1 MMLKQQ
7 WGILLS
13 VIPIKAR
20 RNNMAENTTNTT
32 TTRRYEGVVYMR
44 ILIAEEA
51 RNTEDYLKSYIGETT
66 DWNTRQQKW
75 YQANNKNYGG
85 KKIQVARDKYGVSDD
100 AWATV
105 ILERNYSEVSI
116 DDLEKKLKARE
127 TEKIYEYDT
136 VNNGFNG
143 SYGDGMKGRKH
154 TDKSRKLI
162 SKNHRNYQSDEAKA
176 KIKEYQ
182 QEHGTKLIALA
193 PDGTEACYN
202 TIKDAAKI
210 TGVPY
215 STIHNIL
222 NKGNK
227 GEKWGYKFKKV

>member
-1 MMLKQQ
+1 MMLKQ

-20 RNNMAENTTNTT
+20 RNDMAENTTNTT
-32 TTRRYEGVVYMR
+32 TRYEGVVYMR
-44 ILIAEEA
+44 TLIAEEA
-51 RNTEDYLKSYIGETT
+51 KNTEDYLKSYIGETT

-75 YQANNKNYGG
+75 YQVNNKNYGG
-85 KKIQVARDKYGVSDD
+85 EKIQIARDKYGVSDD

-116 DDLEKKLKARE
+116 GDLEKKLKARE

-143 SYGDGMKGRKH
+143 SYGDGMKGMKH

-162 SKNHRNYQSDEAKA
+162 SKNHRNYQSDDAKV
-176 KIKEYQ
+176 KIKAYQ
-182 QEHGTKLIALA
+182 QEHGTKLIAIA

-202 TIKDAAKI
+202 TIKDAAKE

>member
-1 MMLKQQ
+1 
-7 WGILLS
+7 
-13 VIPIKAR
+13 
-20 RNNMAENTTNTT
+20 MAENTTNAT
-32 TTRRYEGVVYMR
+32 TTRFEGVVYMR
-44 ILIAEEA
+44 TLIAEEA

-66 DWNTRQQKW
+66 DWETRQQKW

-85 KKIQVARDKYGVSDD
+85 EKIQIARDKYGVGDD
-100 AWATV
+100 AWKTV

-143 SYGDGMKGRKH
+143 SYGIGMQGRNH

-162 SKNHRNYQSDEAKA
+162 SKNHRNYQSDDAKV
-176 KIKEYQ
+176 KIKAYQ
-182 QEHGTKLIALA
+182 QEHGTKLIAIA
-193 PDGTEACYN
+193 PDGTETEFN
-202 TIKDAAKI
+202 TITDAANK

-215 STIHNIL
+215 STIYNIL
-222 NKGNK
+222 NRGHK

>member
-1 MMLKQQ
+1 
-7 WGILLS
+7 
-13 VIPIKAR
+13 
-20 RNNMAENTTNTT
+20 MAENTTNTT

-44 ILIAEEA
+44 TLIAEEA
-51 RNTEDYLKSYIGETT
+51 KNTEDYLKSYIGETT

-154 TDKSRKLI
+154 TDKSTKLI
-162 SKNHRNYQSDEAKA
+162 SKNHRNYQSDDAKV
-176 KIKEYQ
+176 KIKAYQ
-182 QEHGTKLIALA
+182 QEHGTKLIAIA
-193 PDGTEACYN
+193 PDGTETCYN
-202 TIKDAAKI
+202 TIKDAAKE

>member
-1 MMLKQQ
+1 MMLKL
-7 WGILLS
+7 WGVRLS

-20 RNNMAENTTNTT
+20 RNDMAENTTNTT

-44 ILIAEEA
+44 TLIAEEA
-51 RNTEDYLKSYIGETT
+51 KNTEDYLKSYIGETT

-105 ILERNYSEVSI
+105 ILERNSSEVSI
-116 DDLEKKLKARE
+116 DDLEKKLTARE

-162 SKNHRNYQSDEAKA
+162 SKNHRNYQSDDAKV
-176 KIKEYQ
+176 KIKAYQ
-182 QEHGTKLIALA
+182 QEHGTKLIAIA
-193 PDGTEACYN
+193 PDGTETCYN
-202 TIKDAAKI
+202 TIKDAAKE

>member
-1 MMLKQQ
+1 
-7 WGILLS
+7 
-13 VIPIKAR
+13 
-20 RNNMAENTTNTT
+20 MAENTTNTT

-44 ILIAEEA
+44 TLIAEEA
-51 RNTEDYLKSYIGETT
+51 KNTEDYLKSYIGETT

-75 YQANNKNYGG
+75 YQVNNKNYGG
-85 KKIQVARDKYGVSDD
+85 EKIQIARDKYGVSDD

-182 QEHGTKLIALA
+182 QEHGTKLIAIA
-193 PDGTEACYN
+193 PDGTETCYN
-202 TIKDAAKI
+202 TIKDAAKE

-222 NKGNK
+222 NKRNK
-227 GEKWGYKFKKV
+227 GEKWGYKFKKVQL